1 MNPRPSIS
9 ARGQTERPATAA
21 REASV
26 EDAVVAPEPEAPAA
40 DGPDQDVIERA
51 IEQALDSV
59 RAELESS
66 APRLV
71 QPTRAHKVENAGQ
84 SGPAPQRT
92 VPRARVSAPAARNAD
107 SFSPRRALLSSD
119 VGANVT
125 ASFEELSRAMVSG
138 NARKLDEVV
147 EEILRP
153 MLKTW
158 LDSNLPQMVERMVRE
173 EIDRVSR
180 GRR

>member
-1 MNPRPSIS
+1 MNPRPSIPP
-9 ARGQTERPATAA
+9 RGQPERPHPSA

-26 EDAVVAPEPEAPAA
+26 EDAVVAPEPDMSAGDA
-40 DGPDQDVIERA
+40 GPDQDVIERA

-59 RAELESS
+59 RAELEAS

-71 QPTRAHKVENAGQ
+71 QPARAQKVENVAQ
-84 SGPAPQRT
+84 AAPAAQRA
-92 VPRARVSAPAARNAD
+92 VPRARVSGARSAET
-107 SFSPRRALLSSD
+107 FSPRRALLSSE